1 MFQKM
6 DNKYVLSQMS
16 PVRRKVLGDINSRGN
31 SPISPTANLK
41 LLTKVAAA
49 QYDSIENANVFR
61 FKSEV
66 ATPPHAKISGSEPVT
81 LSVNQRRKGL
91 RKFKSLGFLCDK

>member
-1 MFQKM
+1 M
-6 DNKYVLSQMS
+6 DNTYCLTQIS
-16 PVRRKVLGDINSRGN
+16 PVKRKVLGDINNGTN

-49 QYDSIENANVFR
+49 QYDSLENSNF
-61 FKSEV
+61 FTLKSEA
-66 ATPPHAKISGSEPVT
+66 ATTPKSKISKTETAPF
-81 LSVNQRRKGL
+81 SVNPRGIGV